1 MFGLKNQTTQ
11 TEPDTLD
18 SVSSTPSQTGIAK
31 DSLKSS
37 AWELGYVKDILSNVE
52 LMFKDYATGRTRE
65 IVNPH
70 LFDQME
76 RRRGGLGARKD
87 EFRLKRKMLFDC
99 VSECLDLRCQR
110 FVGGGSETWAKGTA
124 TVKRKDRLAEEV
136 YKEIQGWRSL
146 GNNMVDE
153 LVDKDMSSKYGRWLD
168 YEVDEF
174 MLGVE
179 VEGQI
184 LDSLVMEIVA
194 DILP

>member
-1 MFGLKNQTTQ
+1 LKNQTTE
-11 TEPDTLD
+11 TETDTLD
-18 SVSSTPSQTGIAK
+18 SASCTSPHTGIAE

-37 AWELGYVKDILSNVE
+37 AWELGYLNDILSNVE

-65 IVNPH
+65 IVNAH

-76 RRRGGLGARKD
+76 RRRGVLGTRKD
-87 EFRLKRKMLFDC
+87 EFKLERKVLFDC

-110 FVGGGSETWAKGTA
+110 FVGGGFETWTKGIA
-124 TVKRKDRLAEEV
+124 TVKRKERLAEEV

-146 GNNMVDE
+146 GNSMVDE

-168 YEVDEF
+168 FEVDEF